1 MTNGINVRDL
11 ALECLLSITRDGNF
25 SHLVMQDV
33 LTKHQ
38 YLEKQERSFLNRL
51 VMGTIERMGEM
62 DYVINQFSTVKV
74 NKMKPVIRCILR
86 MGVYQL
92 LYMDSVP
99 DSAVCN
105 ESVNLAKK
113 RSFQNLKGFVNGVL
127 RNIAREKDKIMYPDK
142 NKDKKAYLEVKYSI
156 PQWILELWLSEYDAD
171 TVEQLL
177 EAFLA
182 EGPTCIRVNTA
193 RISPE
198 ELMEKLSAQGITV
211 EKHPEE
217 ERALYISD
225 YDYLSRIPEFGE
237 GLFYIQDI
245 SSMQIGKVAAPK
257 EGDTCIDVCAAPGG
271 KSLHL
276 AELMNGTGQVY
287 ARDLTPKKVALIEE
301 NIYRMQAGNVTAQMQ
316 DATVLDE
323 TMVGKADVVLADLP
337 CSGLGILGKKPD
349 IKLHLSLQQVKEIVL
364 LQQEILD
371 VVCNYVKPHG
381 TLVYSTCTI
390 NRMENGDNVKWFLD
404 KHTEYELVEEK
415 QILPQNG
422 HTDGFF
428 YAKFIKR
435 G

>member
-1 MTNGINVRDL
+1 MTNGVNVREL
-11 ALECLLSITRDGNF
+11 ALDCLLSITRDGNF
-25 SHLVMQDV
+25 SHIVMQEV
-33 LTKHQ
+33 LNKHQ

-62 DYVINQFSTVKV
+62 DYVINCFSTVKV
-74 NKMKPVIRCILR
+74 NKMKPVIRLILR

-113 RSFQNLKGFVNGVL
+113 RNFQNLKGFVNGVL
-127 RNIAREKDKIMYPDK
+127 RNIARQKDEIVYPEKEKDF
-142 NKDKKAYLEVKYSI
+142 KAYLEVKYSI
-156 PQWILELWLSEYDAD
+156 PQWILELRLNAYDGE
-171 TVEQLL
+171 TVEEMLK
-177 EAFLA
+177 AFLTD
-182 EGPTCIRVNTA
+182 GPTCIRVNT
-193 RISPE
+193 RKITPQ
-198 ELMEKLSAQGITV
+198 ELMCRLSEQGIIV

-217 ERALYISD
+217 EQALYISN
-225 YDYLSRIPEFGE
+225 YDYLNRISEFRE

-245 SSMQIGKVAAPK
+245 SSMQIGNVAAPK
-257 EGDTCIDVCAAPGG
+257 EGAVCVDVCAAPGG

-276 AELMNGTGQVY
+276 AELMNGTGCVY

-301 NIYRMQAGNVTAQMQ
+301 NILRMGAQNVKAQMQ
-316 DATVLDE
+316 DATILDE
-323 TMVGKADVVLADLP
+323 AMIEKADVVLADLP

-349 IKLHLSLQQVKEIVL
+349 IKMHLSSEQVHGIVQLQKEIL
-364 LQQEILD
+364 E
-371 VVCNYVKPHG
+371 VVCNYVKPQG

-390 NRMENGDNVKWFLD
+390 NPMENQDNVKWFLQTH
-404 KHTEYELVEEK
+404 KEYELAEEK
-415 QILPQNG
+415 QVLPSG
-422 HTDGFF
+422 GYTDGFF

>member
-1 MTNGINVRDL
+1 MTNGVNVRDL

-25 SHLVMQDV
+25 SHIVMQDV
-33 LTKHQ
+33 LTKYQ

-74 NKMKPVIRCILR
+74 NKMKPVIRLILR

-127 RNIAREKDKIMYPDK
+127 RNIAR
-142 NKDKKAYLEVKYSI
+142 NKDSIFYPEKSKDIKAYLEVKYSV
-156 PQWILELWLSEYDAD
+156 PQWILELWLQAYDAD
-171 TVEQLL
+171 TL
-177 EAFLA
+177 ENMLQAFLT

-193 RISPE
+193 RIQPE
-198 ELMEKLSAQGITV
+198 ELIQRLSGQGITV
-211 EKHPEE
+211 SRHPEE
-217 ERALYISD
+217 ERALYISN
-225 YDYLSRIPEFGE
+225 YDYLNRIPEFAE
-237 GLFYIQDI
+237 GLFYIQDV
-245 SSMQIGKVAAPK
+245 SSMQIGRVASPK
-257 EGDTCIDVCAAPGG
+257 EGDVCIDVCAAPGG

-276 AELMNGTGQVY
+276 AELMSGTGMVY

-301 NIYRMQAGNVTAQMQ
+301 NIRRMGANNVTAQLQ
-316 DATVLDE
+316 DATILDE
-323 TMVGKADVVLADLP
+323 TMAGQADVVLADLP

-349 IKLHLSLQQVKEIVL
+349 IKLHLSLQQVKEIVD
-364 LQQEILD
+364 LQREILN
-371 VVCNYVKPHG
+371 VVCQYVKPQG

-390 NRMENGDNVKWFLD
+390 NRMENEENVRWFLET
-404 KHTEYELVEEK
+404 HTEFELAEEK
-415 QILPQNG
+415 QILPDNG
-422 HTDGFF
+422 YTDGFF

>member
-1 MTNGINVRDL
+1 MTNGVNVREL
-11 ALECLLSITRDGNF
+11 ALDCLLSITRDGNF
-25 SHLVMQDV
+25 SHIVMQEV
-33 LTKHQ
+33 LNKHQ

-62 DYVINQFSTVKV
+62 DYVINCFSTVKV
-74 NKMKPVIRCILR
+74 NKMKPVIRLILR

-113 RSFQNLKGFVNGVL
+113 RNFQNLKGFVNGVL
-127 RNIAREKDKIMYPDK
+127 RNIARQKDEIVYPEKEKDF
-142 NKDKKAYLEVKYSI
+142 KAYLEVKYSI
-156 PQWILELWLSEYDAD
+156 PQWILELWLNAYDGE
-171 TVEQLL
+171 TVEEMLK
-177 EAFLA
+177 AFLTD
-182 EGPTCIRVNTA
+182 GPTCIRVNT
-193 RISPE
+193 RKITPQ
-198 ELMEKLSAQGITV
+198 ELMCRLSEQGIIV

-217 ERALYISD
+217 EQALYISN
-225 YDYLSRIPEFGE
+225 YDYLNRISEFRE

-245 SSMQIGKVAAPK
+245 SSMQIGNVAAPK
-257 EGDTCIDVCAAPGG
+257 EGAVCVDVCAAPGG

-276 AELMNGTGQVY
+276 AELMNGTGCVY

-301 NIYRMQAGNVTAQMQ
+301 NILRMGAQNVKAQMQ
-316 DATVLDE
+316 DATILDE
-323 TMVGKADVVLADLP
+323 AMIEKADVVLADLP

-349 IKLHLSLQQVKEIVL
+349 IKMHLSSEQVHGIVQLQKEIL
-364 LQQEILD
+364 E
-371 VVCNYVKPHG
+371 VVCNYVKPQG

-390 NRMENGDNVKWFLD
+390 NPMENQDNVKWFLQTH
-404 KHTEYELVEEK
+404 KEYELAEEK
-415 QILPQNG
+415 QVLPSG
-422 HTDGFF
+422 GYTDGFF

>member
-1 MTNGINVRDL
+1 MTNGVNVRDL

-25 SHLVMQDV
+25 SHIVMQDV

-51 VMGTIERMGEM
+51 VMGTIERIGEL

-74 NKMKPVIRCILR
+74 NKMKPVIRLILR

-127 RNIAREKDKIMYPDK
+127 RNIAREKANISYPEK
-142 NKDKKAYLEVKYSI
+142 SKDLKTYLEVKYSV
-156 PQWILELWLSEYDAD
+156 PQWILELWLKDYDGD
-171 TVEQLL
+171 TVEGILQ
-177 EAFLA
+177 AFLM
-182 EGPTCIRVNTA
+182 EGPTCIRVNTR

-198 ELMEKLSAQGITV
+198 ELTARLKQQGITV
-211 EKHPEE
+211 ETHPEE
-217 ERALYISD
+217 RNALYISN
-225 YDYLSRIPEFGE
+225 YDYLNRIPEFVE

-257 EGDTCIDVCAAPGG
+257 EGDVCMDVCAAPGG

-276 AELMNGTGQVY
+276 AELMHGSGHVY

-301 NIYRMQAGNVTAQMQ
+301 NIQRMGATNVTAQMQ

-323 TMVGKADVVLADLP
+323 TMVEKADVVLADLP
-337 CSGLGILGKKPD
+337 CSGLGIIGKKPD
-349 IKLHLSLQQVKEIVL
+349 IKFHLSLEQVKEIVG
-364 LQQEILD
+364 LQQEILE
-371 VVCNYVKPHG
+371 VICQYVKAGG

-390 NRMENGDNVKWFLD
+390 NRMENQDNVKWFLE
-404 KHTEYELVEEK
+404 KHQEFELAEER
-415 QILPQNG
+415 QILPEKG
-422 HTDGFF
+422 YTDGFF

>member
-11 ALECLLSITRDGNF
+11 ALDCLLSITRDANF
-25 SHLVMQDV
+25 SHIVMQDV
-33 LTKHQ
+33 LTKYQ

-51 VMGTIERMGEM
+51 VMGTIERMREL

-74 NKMKPVIRCILR
+74 NKMKPVIRLILR

-127 RNIAREKDKIMYPDK
+127 RNIAREKENISYPEK
-142 NKDKKAYLEVKYSI
+142 SKDLKAYLEVKYSV
-156 PQWILELWLSEYDAD
+156 PQWILELWLKTYNGD
-171 TVEQLL
+171 TVEQILQ
-177 EAFLA
+177 AFLT
-182 EGPTCIRVNTA
+182 EGPTCIRVNT
-193 RISPE
+193 RKISPE
-198 ELMEKLSAQGITV
+198 ELALRLTKQGITV
-211 EKHPEE
+211 ETHPEE
-217 ERALYISD
+217 NRALYISN
-225 YDYLSRIPEFGE
+225 YDYLNRIPEFGE
-237 GLFYIQDI
+237 GLFYIQDY

-257 EGDTCIDVCAAPGG
+257 EGDVCIDVCAAPGG

-276 AELMNGTGQVY
+276 AELMNGTGSVY
-287 ARDLTPKKVALIEE
+287 ARDLTPKKVALIDE
-301 NIYRMQAGNVTAQMQ
+301 NIRRMGATNVIAQMQ

-323 TMVGKADVVLADLP
+323 TMVEKADVVLADLP
-337 CSGLGILGKKPD
+337 CSGLGIIGKKPD
-349 IKLHLSLQQVKEIVL
+349 IKLHLSLEQIKEIVG
-364 LQQEILD
+364 LQQEILE
-371 VVCNYVKPHG
+371 VICRYVKAGG

-390 NRMENGDNVKWFLD
+390 NRMENEENVRWFLERH
-404 KHTEYELVEEK
+404 KEFELTEER
-415 QILPQNG
+415 QILPEKG
-422 HTDGFF
+422 YTDGFF

>member
-1 MTNGINVRDL
+1 MTNGVNVRDL

-25 SHLVMQDV
+25 SHIVMQDV
-33 LTKHQ
+33 LTKYQ

-74 NKMKPVIRCILR
+74 NKMKPVIRLILR

-127 RNIAREKDKIMYPDK
+127 RNIAR
-142 NKDKKAYLEVKYSI
+142 NKDSISYPEKSKDIKAYLEVKYSV
-156 PQWILELWLSEYDAD
+156 PQWILELWLQAYDAD
-171 TVEQLL
+171 TL
-177 EAFLA
+177 ENMLQAFLT

-193 RISPE
+193 RIQPE
-198 ELMEKLSAQGITV
+198 ELIQRLSGQGITV
-211 EKHPEE
+211 SRHPEE
-217 ERALYISD
+217 ERALYISN
-225 YDYLSRIPEFGE
+225 YDYLNRIPEFAE
-237 GLFYIQDI
+237 GLFYIQDV
-245 SSMQIGKVAAPK
+245 SSMQIGRVASPK
-257 EGDTCIDVCAAPGG
+257 EGDVCIDVCAAPGG

-276 AELMNGTGQVY
+276 AELMSGTGMVY

-301 NIYRMQAGNVTAQMQ
+301 NIRRMGANNVTAQLQ
-316 DATVLDE
+316 DATILDE
-323 TMVGKADVVLADLP
+323 TLAGQADVVLADLP

-349 IKLHLSLQQVKEIVL
+349 IKLHLSLQQVKEIVD
-364 LQQEILD
+364 LQREILN
-371 VVCNYVKPHG
+371 VVCQYVKPQG

-390 NRMENGDNVKWFLD
+390 NRMENEENVRWFLET
-404 KHTEYELVEEK
+404 HTEFELAEEK
-415 QILPQNG
+415 QILPDNG
-422 HTDGFF
+422 YTDGFF